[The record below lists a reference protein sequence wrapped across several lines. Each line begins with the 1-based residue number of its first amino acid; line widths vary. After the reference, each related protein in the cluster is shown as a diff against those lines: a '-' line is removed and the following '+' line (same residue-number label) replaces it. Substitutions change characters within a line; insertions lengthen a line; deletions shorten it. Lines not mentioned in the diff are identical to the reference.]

1 MKVRREVAVRQHAAV
16 RAALVAASIL
26 LLGVARIATAQAASP
41 GDGASAGPV
50 ERLIV
55 LGFDGADPA
64 LLEKY
69 MAAGELPGFK
79 ALGERGVFRRLQS
92 TSPAQSPVSWSS
104 IITGL
109 NPGKTGIFG
118 FVQLDDRRKGV
129 PPRLRYTLTG
139 WKDHPLPSTGNR
151 IYMSVGAGLMLGLLI
166 WVLVRIVG
174 FRSRVAISSGLIAGG
189 ALAVA
194 SSYFLFALV
203 PESLVATTRIRDGK
217 PFYQIL
223 AEQGHPAVA
232 LEAPMD
238 APPPA
243 VSGLRVLS
251 GLGVP
256 DIAGGDSSW
265 AVYTSEV
272 LPVRRTPTGGRV
284 VLLESLEGRNDV
296 ELRGP
301 PDPFVRVDLE
311 RLERMEVHDFEAYRE
326 HQSRVTELRR
336 RLHTT
341 VKLSIH
347 WRPGDREVGLTL
359 PGSETVTLSP
369 GTWSDFLPVT
379 FRAGALV
386 AYRGL
391 VRFHVDRADAQLRL
405 YQEPIAWDPRFPN
418 PQVPLSHPPG
428 YVSLL
433 AKQENVGLFE
443 TMGWACAT
451 NAFRDRM
458 IGEKAF
464 VEDVMDGMRR
474 REAMLRHELEQKD
487 WRCLFAVFTGVDRL
501 QHMLWRHLDGQ
512 HPAHRAGDAASGKR
526 ALLDMY
532 KAMDRIVS
540 MVAEFYLN
548 DRTALIV
555 LSDHGFASYRWKV
568 NLNTWLERQGYLVVK
583 GNQRPT
589 ATFERPFPGID
600 WDRTRAFAYGL
611 GQIRINLRGRDGAGA
626 SGVDPASYGALVT
639 EIAERLMQLEHA
651 GTRVVHRVDTRDA
664 IYDGP
669 HLEVAPDLLPGFVR
683 GYRVSGA
690 TIYGEVPARVFEPNE
705 ALWSGDHCSV
715 APDLVPGIFLASMR
729 LGQAEVRAVDIAP
742 TLLALLGVDPASHGF
757 DGRALV
763 PTRP

>member
-1 MKVRREVAVRQHAAV
+1 MNRRKEGAVRQCAAV
-16 RAALVAASIL
+16 WVALVAASIWVGL
-26 LLGVARIATAQAASP
+26 ARIAPAQARDARDRAP
-41 GDGASAGPV
+41 AGPV
-50 ERLIV
+50 ERVIV

-64 LLEKY
+64 LLEQY
-69 MAAGELPGFK
+69 INAGELPGFK
-79 ALGERGVFRRLQS
+79 ALKDRGTFLRLR
-92 TSPAQSPVSWSS
+92 TTTPAQSPVSWSS

-109 NPGKTGIFG
+109 NPGKTGVFG
-118 FVQLDDRRKGV
+118 FVQLDDRRV
-129 PPRLRYTLTG
+129 SEPPRLRYTLTG

-174 FRSRVAISSGLIAGG
+174 FRTRVAVASGLIAGG

-203 PESLVATTRIRDGK
+203 PDSLSATTRIRDGK

-223 AEQGHPAVA
+223 AETGHPAVA

-238 APPPA
+238 APPPD

-272 LPVRRTPTGGRV
+272 LPVHRTPTGGRV

-296 ELRGP
+296 DLRGP
-301 PDPFVRVDLE
+301 PNPFVRAELE
-311 RLERMEVHDFEAYRE
+311 RLERTEVRDFEAYRE

-347 WRPGDREVGLTL
+347 WKPGDREVGLTL
-359 PGSETVTLSP
+359 PGTEPVKLRP
-369 GTWSDFLPVT
+369 GVWSDFLPVT

-391 VRFHVDRADAQLRL
+391 ARFHVDRADTQLRL
-405 YQEPIAWDPRFPN
+405 YQEPIAWDPRFPS
-418 PQVPLSHPPG
+418 PQVPLSHPSG

-458 IGEKAF
+458 ISEKAF

-474 REAMLRHELEQKD
+474 REAMLRYELEQKD

-501 QHMLWRHLDGQ
+501 QHMLWRHLDVK
-512 HPAHRAGDAASGKR
+512 HPAHRPSDAASGKR

-532 KAMDRIVS
+532 KAMDRVVS
-540 MVAEFYLN
+540 MVSEFYLN
-548 DRTALIV
+548 DHTALIV
-555 LSDHGFASYRWKV
+555 LSDHGFASYRWNV
-568 NLNTWLERQGYLVVK
+568 NLNTWLEQQGYLVVK
-583 GNQRPT
+583 ANERST

-600 WDRTRAFAYGL
+600 WNRTRAFAYGL
-611 GQIRINLRGRDGAGA
+611 GQIRINLQGRDGKGAG
-626 SGVDPASYGALVT
+626 GVDPASYDALVA
-639 EIAERLMQLEHA
+639 EIAERLMQLEHQ

-669 HLEVAPDLLPGFVR
+669 HLDGAPDLLPGFVR

-729 LGQAEVRAVDIAP
+729 LEKAEVRAIDVAP
-742 TLLALLGVDPASHGF
+742 TILALLGVDPGLHRF
-757 DGRALV
+757 DGRALEL
-763 PTRP
+763 TRP